1 MITPHQLIWQ
11 ITTFDFGDG
20 VAFDGK
26 FVCVG
31 SVRIPVYLPPFLYV
45 FLHLFYF
52 PFQPLN
58 LL

>member
-1 MITPHQLIWQ
+1 MITPHQLIG
-11 ITTFDFGDG
+11 ITITFDFGDD

-31 SVRIPVYLPPFLYV
+31 SARIPVYLPFLYV